1 MSGVV
6 QGGWE
11 FVVAAYLVTAAVL
24 GGYATSVFVRLRYER
39 SRAAAQARRDGTA

>member
-11 FVVAAYLVTAAVL
+11 FVVAAYTVTAVGFIAYAVWL
-24 GGYATSVFVRLRYER
+24 LARLREPK
-39 SRAAAQARRDGTA
+39 S